1 MKSLIH
7 VVEPYWDFIYLF
19 FIIQFFFFFF
29 IVQFRNNGL
38 GFICFS
44 KKRKRN
50 YGLLFSEK
58 PWYHIMVLELRI

>member
-29 IVQFRNNGL
+29 LSSSLETMVWDLYAFLRKGKETMAYYFQRNHGTIL
-38 GFICFS
+38 WC
-44 KKRKRN
+44 
-50 YGLLFSEK
+50 
-58 PWYHIMVLELRI
+58 